1 MKNGL
6 RLDTENACLWDGA
19 RGIQLSP
26 KAFAALQCL
35 LDHQGETVSKDVL
48 LDAIWPNEQVRET
61 ALASAIR
68 ELRSALG
75 DQSKNPTYVE
85 TQPRLGYR
93 WIGPTFAT
101 ESLAVEPVAGES
113 STKDE
118 NSQPLSDQFEQLSV
132 LEQTVTYWL
141 AIHRT
146 FASLTQL
153 KEDIFPAVSKP
164 QLLDALE
171 SLDQRSFLDQK
182 SGQQYALQP
191 MVMDYVTQRLI
202 EQISHELTSRD
213 FVPEGSLLICHA
225 LVSTT
230 AKPNIRDAQM
240 RLILAPIA
248 QQFQKAFRSPQ
259 ALQFHL
265 QRLIEKFQETDAGC
279 AYGTGNIINLAR
291 YLSINLAGWNFAGLS
306 IWHANLQGTT
316 LPNIN
321 FETCE
326 FTNTILPQISLP
338 QMSADLGEA
347 HGVYTVAW
355 SPDDRL
361 LASGGE
367 DHAIRLWDPQTGS
380 CLQTLQ
386 GHSQDVWS
394 VAWSP
399 DSQLL
404 ASASG
409 DHTIKLWDCLT
420 GKCLKT
426 LTGYE
431 DRVLSVAW
439 CPVKP
444 SDLRDIHHAALSPEA
459 ALATYEWVLAG
470 GSAGDPVKL
479 WDTRTG
485 KQLHDFPA
493 QSNVWSVA
501 WSADGATL
509 ASGSADAQ
517 IRLWERQTGN
527 CVATLRGHN
536 GLVWAVAWRRD
547 HQILA
552 SGSEDRTIILWD
564 LKTCQP
570 IRALRGHR
578 EAVRTIAWSPS
589 GRILASGSHDG
600 EIRLWDIATGKR
612 LKVLSGH
619 RGRVYALAWSHDG
632 QTLISS
638 GADATILLWD
648 VAIGIC
654 LRTLSAEY
662 PYQGT
667 NIKGVTG
674 LTTAQQ
680 STLVAL
686 GAISL

>member
-6 RLDTENACLWDGA
+6 RLDTENSCLWDGA

-35 LDHQGETVSKDVL
+35 LEHQGKTVSKDVL

-61 ALASAIR
+61 ALTSAIR

-75 DQSKNPTYVE
+75 DQSKNPSYVE

-93 WIGPTFAT
+93 WIGPAFVT
-101 ESLAVEPVAGES
+101 ESLAES
-113 STKDE
+113 LTEALIKDDP
-118 NSQPLSDQFEQLSV
+118 SQDLDDQFEQLSV

-146 FASLTQL
+146 LTPLAQL
-153 KEDIFPAVSKP
+153 KVDIFPTVSKP
-164 QLLDALE
+164 KLLDALE
-171 SLDQRSFLDQK
+171 SLGRCSFLDQQ
-182 SGQQYALQP
+182 SGQQYILQP
-191 MVMDYVTQRLI
+191 VVMDYVTQRLI

-213 FVPEGSLLICHA
+213 FVPGDSRLIRHA
-225 LVSTT
+225 LVTTT
-230 AKPNIRDAQM
+230 AKPEIRDNQI

-248 QQFQKAFRSPQ
+248 RYLQQAFRSPQ
-259 ALQFHL
+259 ALQFRL
-265 QRLIEKFQETDAGC
+265 QRILQQFQDEPGECGYA
-279 AYGTGNIINLAR
+279 AGNIINLAR
-291 YLSINLAGWNFAGLS
+291 YLSINLVGWNFAGLR
-306 IWHANLQGTT
+306 IWHADLQGIT
-316 LPNIN
+316 LPNVD
-321 FETCE
+321 FGDCDFVDTVLPETR
-326 FTNTILPQISLP
+326 IG
-338 QMSADLGEA
+338 LGQA
-347 HGVYTVAW
+347 NGVYTVAW
-355 SPDDRL
+355 SPDDRM

-367 DHAIRLWDPQTGS
+367 DHTIRLWDPQTGS

-386 GHSQDVWS
+386 GHTQEIWS
-394 VAWSP
+394 LAWSP

-409 DHTIKLWDCLT
+409 EHTIKLWDCLT

-439 CPVKP
+439 YPVKP
-444 SDLRDIHHAALSPEA
+444 SDLRDIHQSALSPEA
-459 ALATYEWVLAG
+459 ALETYAWVLAG
-470 GSAGDPVKL
+470 GSACHQIKI

-485 KQLHDFPA
+485 RPLQEFSSDGGF
-493 QSNVWSVA
+493 VGSVA
-501 WSADGATL
+501 WSGDGAIL

-517 IRLWERQTGN
+517 IRLWEWQTGT
-527 CVATLRGHN
+527 CLATLRGHN
-536 GLVWAVAWRRD
+536 GSVWSVAWRRD
-547 HQILA
+547 NQILS
-552 SGSEDRTIILWD
+552 SGSEDRMIFLWD
-564 LKTCQP
+564 MKTFQP
-570 IRALRGHR
+570 IRTLRGHR

-600 EIRLWDIATGKR
+600 DIRLWDIVTGKQ

-619 RGRVYALAWSHDG
+619 QDRVCALAWSHDG
-632 QTLISS
+632 QTLVSS

-654 LRTLSAEY
+654 LRTLSAEH

-674 LTTAQQ
+674 LSTAQQ
-680 STLVAL
+680 STLMAL
-686 GAISL
+686 GAISR

>member
-6 RLDTENACLWDGA
+6 RLDTENSCLWDGA

-61 ALASAIR
+61 AVTSAIR

-101 ESLAVEPVAGES
+101 ESLSES
-113 STKDE
+113 LTGKSLIE
-118 NSQPLSDQFEQLSV
+118 NNLSQPLSNQFERLSV
-132 LEQTVTYWL
+132 LERTVTYWL

-146 FASLTQL
+146 FTSLAQL
-153 KEDIFPAVSKP
+153 KGDIFPTVSNP

-171 SLDQRSFLDQK
+171 SLGQRSFLDQK
-182 SGQQYALQP
+182 SGQQHTLKP
-191 MVMDYVTQRLI
+191 TVMGYVTQRLI
-202 EQISHELTSRD
+202 EQISQELTSRD
-213 FVPEGSLLICHA
+213 FVPEGSLLVCHA

-230 AKPNIRDAQM
+230 AKPDIHDAQI

-248 QQFQKAFRSPQ
+248 EQFQKAFRSPQ

-265 QRLIEKFQETDAGC
+265 QRLVEKFQETGADCG
-279 AYGTGNIINLAR
+279 YGAGNIINLAR

-306 IWHANLQGTT
+306 IWQANLQGTT
-316 LPNIN
+316 LSNVN
-321 FETCE
+321 FGTCD
-326 FTNTILPQISLP
+326 FVDTVLPQISSP
-338 QMSADLGEA
+338 QTSAELGEA
-347 HGVYTVAW
+347 NGVYTVAW

-367 DHAIRLWDPQTGS
+367 DHTIRLWDPQTGS

-386 GHSQDVWS
+386 GHSQDIWS

-399 DSQLL
+399 DGQLL

-439 CPVKP
+439 CPIKP
-444 SDLRDIHHAALSPEA
+444 SDLREIHHAALSPEA

-470 GSAGDPVKL
+470 GSADHHVKL
-479 WDTRTG
+479 WDTRIG
-485 KQLHDFPA
+485 KQLHEF
-493 QSNVWSVA
+493 STHSSVWSVA
-501 WSADGATL
+501 WSTDGATL

-564 LKTCQP
+564 LKTYQP

-578 EAVRTIAWSPS
+578 EAVCTIAWSPS

-600 EIRLWDIATGKR
+600 EICLWDIATGKR

-619 RGRVYALAWSHDG
+619 QGRIYALAWSHDG

-654 LRTLSAEY
+654 LRTLSAEH

-674 LTTAQQ
+674 LTTAQL
-680 STLVAL
+680 STLMAL
-686 GAISL
+686 GAISR